1 LANDALSLDRN
12 RGAPAGSRIPRSGVL
27 SPGVG
32 VLADLLGKGP
42 RPEAAEQIRAIARE
56 EAVTSIADLMER
68 RLDWTLDLDD
78 PAAAIRTLD
87 AVLPELGEKAT

>member
-1 LANDALSLDRN
+1 
-12 RGAPAGSRIPRSGVL
+12 
-27 SPGVG
+27 
-32 VLADLLGKGP
+32 
-42 RPEAAEQIRAIARE
+42 
-56 EAVTSIADLMER
+56 VTSIADLMER